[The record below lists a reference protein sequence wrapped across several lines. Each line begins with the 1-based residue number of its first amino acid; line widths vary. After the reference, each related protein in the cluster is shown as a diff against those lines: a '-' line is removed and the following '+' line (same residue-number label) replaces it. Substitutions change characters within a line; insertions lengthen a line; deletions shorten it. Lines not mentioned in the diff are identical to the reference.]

1 MGQRLTG
8 ARMVIEALKRE
19 NARVIFG
26 IPGGAMISVYDALY
40 ESDLKHILVRHEQAA
55 AHAADGYARATGEVG
70 VFFVTSGPGATNTV
84 TGIATAYMDSVP
96 IVGFTGQVPTSLIG
110 TDAFQET
117 DTVGITMPITK
128 YNYLVKD
135 VNELPRIIKEAF
147 YIAKTGRPGPV
158 IIDLPKDVQNAEGEF
173 EYPEEIQIEGYST
186 HTEIRKEEIEE
197 IIELLEESK
206 SPVICAGGG
215 VINSSAHRHLYE
227 FAKATGIPVTTTLM
241 GLGSFPETD
250 ELSLG
255 MLGMHGTRYA
265 NYAISETDLL
275 IGIGMRFDDR
285 VTGNIKKFA
294 PKAKIIH
301 IDLDRAEIGK
311 LVKHYLGVVGDVKE
325 VLTALIYTLKERQ
338 PELDFSE
345 WHKRLKKWKEEH
357 PLKYESE
364 DKEGV
369 KPQLIVETVGKLTEH
384 KAIIIGEV
392 GQSQMWAAQF
402 YKYIEPRTHISSGG
416 LGTMGYGLP
425 AAMGAKLGRPD
436 KVVVDISGDG
446 SFQMNIQ
453 ELATISYNKIPI
465 VIAIINNEFLGMVR
479 QWQELFYNKRY
490 SHTSLSGNPD
500 FVELAKAYGIR
511 AKRVKKNEEVEPALK
526 EAIESNEPY
535 LIDFIVPKEENVFPM
550 VPAGKPLDEMIG

>member
-1 MGQRLTG
+1 
-8 ARMVIEALKRE
+8 MVIEALKRE
-19 NARVIFG
+19 DVKVIFG
-26 IPGGAMISVYDALY
+26 IPGGAVIPLYDVLY
-40 ESDLKHILVRHEQAA
+40 ESGLKHILVRHEQAA

-135 VNELPRIIKEAF
+135 VNDLPHIIKEAF
-147 YIAKTGRPGPV
+147 YIARSGRPGPV
-158 IIDLPKDVQNAEGEF
+158 IIDLPKDVQNAEGVF

-186 HTEIRKEEIEE
+186 KTEIRKDEIER
-197 IIELLEESK
+197 IVELLHESK
-206 SPVICAGGG
+206 TPVVCAGGG
-215 VINSSAHRHLYE
+215 VISASAHRELYE
-227 FAKATGIPVTTTLM
+227 FAKLTNIPVTTTLM

-285 VTGNIKKFA
+285 VTGDIKKFA
-294 PKAKIIH
+294 PKARIVH

-325 VLTALIYTLKERQ
+325 VLNELISLLREKELK
-338 PELDFSE
+338 LDFSE
-345 WHKRLKKWKEEH
+345 WHEKLRKWKKEH
-357 PLKYESE
+357 PLRYQSE
-364 DKEGV
+364 DTEGV
-369 KPQLIVETVGKLTEH
+369 KPQLIVETVGRLTDH

-402 YKYIEPRTHISSGG
+402 YKYTEPRTHISSGG

-446 SFQMNIQ
+446 SLQMNIQ
-453 ELATISYNKIPI
+453 EFATISYNRIPI
-465 VIAIINNEFLGMVR
+465 VIAVINNEYLGMVR

-490 SHTSLSGNPD
+490 SYTSLSGNPD
-500 FVELAKAYGIR
+500 FVELAKAYGIK
-511 AKRVKKNEEVEPALK
+511 AKRVRKNEEVEPALK
-526 EAIESNEPY
+526 EAIDSNEPY